1 MHLSLAAG
9 VALAATLASVGCGPI
24 AKLDGWNLFSRDTM
38 QRPREILESI
48 PVQPGAQVADV
59 GAGDGYFTWSLAD
72 AVGASGHVWS
82 VEVTKKLA
90 AKLERGV
97 AERALDNVTVV
108 RGGYEDPRLPDGRI
122 DVVLLSSVY
131 HHIEDRVAYM
141 TRLRSDLAP
150 GARVA
155 IVEPRSGWESWLLL
169 LPPGHGVA
177 IETMRTE
184 MRAAGYEPLAS
195 FDFLP
200 AHGFEV
206 FGVAGR

>member
-1 MHLSLAAG
+1 MDLPLAATVAF
-9 VALAATLASVGCGPI
+9 VALAGLGCAPLG
-24 AKLDGWNLFSRDTM
+24 KLDGWNVFSRDTF
-38 QRPREILESI
+38 QRPRETLESI
-48 PVQPGAQVADV
+48 PVWPGAQVADL
-59 GAGDGYFTWSLAD
+59 GAGNGYFTWKLAD

-82 VEVTKKLA
+82 VEVTEKLV

-97 AERALDNVTVV
+97 AERGLGNVTVV
-108 RGGYEDPRLPDGRI
+108 HGGYEDPRLPDARI

-131 HHIEDRVAYM
+131 HHIEDRPAYM
-141 TRLRSDLAP
+141 ARLRADLAP

-155 IVEPRSGWESWLLL
+155 IVEPRAGWESWLLL

-177 IETMRTE
+177 VDTMRAE

-200 AHGFEV
+200 AHSFEV
-206 FGVAGR
+206 FRVAGK